1 MVREIYTR
9 DETDPQYNPRIIDFA
24 DEVESVITQIRM
36 ILGTSPGEVFG
47 SPEFGMDIEDY
58 IFRTKLGAGK
68 INEILE
74 EHIDNYLTKY
84 PDLKITTDISFG
96 DSGKGWDFAI
106 LDIYINGKKTLGF
119 LVDKEDKDSIE

>member
-119 LVDKEDKDSIE
+119 LVDKEDKDSVE